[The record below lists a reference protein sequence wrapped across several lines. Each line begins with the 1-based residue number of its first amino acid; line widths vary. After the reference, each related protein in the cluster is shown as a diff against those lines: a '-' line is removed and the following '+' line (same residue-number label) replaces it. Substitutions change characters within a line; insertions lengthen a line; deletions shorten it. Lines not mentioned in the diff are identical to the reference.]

1 MKTPLTAV
9 TLSAGVLSR
18 RAVLCLQR
26 SAQFQVTCN
35 LLAMVLQLL
44 PLILACLHLGQCEV
58 RLLCLCNCVM
68 ECAKYFAIILSVCNA
83 HCTNIVDN
91 YLRS

>member
-1 MKTPLTAV
+1 
-9 TLSAGVLSR
+9 
-18 RAVLCLQR
+18 
-26 SAQFQVTCN
+26 
-35 LLAMVLQLL
+35 MVLQLL
-44 PLILACLHLGQCEV
+44 AIMLACLHLGQCEV

-83 HCTNIVDN
+83 HCTKSVYVYN